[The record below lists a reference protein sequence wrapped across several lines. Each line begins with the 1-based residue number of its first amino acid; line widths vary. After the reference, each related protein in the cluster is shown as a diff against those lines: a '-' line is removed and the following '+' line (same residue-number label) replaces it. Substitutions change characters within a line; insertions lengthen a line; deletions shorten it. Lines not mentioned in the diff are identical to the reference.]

1 MSIEIAGH
9 SLSGKNVDK
18 YKSLI
23 VIDIEFILID
33 DGFKSAMGAS
43 EKELHDI
50 GI

>member
-1 MSIEIAGH
+1 MWILRII
-9 SLSGKNVDK
+9 GKNVDK